1 MNTDSI
7 GIYGLLIAFILA
19 INDVISFGLAKLTYL
34 QTFSQTW
41 LIIPVILYSFQLPLF
56 YYGLNYSSMLL
67 LNKLWNLISN
77 ILITLI
83 GFFYFKER
91 INNIEIVGLIF
102 GFVSIACFTYDD
114 ILKIIMSK
122 DMK

>member
-41 LIIPVILYSFQLPLF
+41 LIIPIILYSFQLPLF

-102 GFVSIACFTYDD
+102 GFLSIACFTYDD

>member
-41 LIIPVILYSFQLPLF
+41 LIIPIILYSFQLP
-56 YYGLNYSSMLL
+56 
-67 LNKLWNLISN
+67 
-77 ILITLI
+77 
-83 GFFYFKER
+83 
-91 INNIEIVGLIF
+91 INND
-102 GFVSIACFTYDD
+102 TK
-114 ILKIIMSK
+114 LK
-122 DMK
+122 

>member
-102 GFVSIACFTYDD
+102 GFLSIACFTYDD